1 MRSARRACPIKQ
13 HNEYYYTQHWLV
25 EVLKL
30 VVSPTNH
37 YFWISKIPVI
47 LLWYLQN
54 WQNACTL
61 NISVFGNWRFI
72 SEVFSPALFHHTT
85 VCSMAWFYRKLIH
98 SGMSNNLNAIIWY
111 SETYTINLT
120 CLKCL
125 LRQQSSDPYMF
136 LAIWC
141 SPVPT
146 KYCHYS
152 SLTR

>member
-1 MRSARRACPIKQ
+1 MQNWPTFKTCDIRLRYQYLYQSCGYI
-13 HNEYYYTQHWLV
+13 Y
-25 EVLKL
+25 
-30 VVSPTNH
+30 VSGIWRFWMYSP
-37 YFWISKIPVI
+37 YSPFWI
-47 LLWYLQN
+47 
-54 WQNACTL
+54 
-61 NISVFGNWRFI
+61 WRLI
-72 SEVFSPALFHHTT
+72 SEVFSSALFHHTT

-152 SLTR
+152 SLTK